1 MIAVGTANGAACDS
15 STKLARKDGPSRGEQ
30 GQLPREV
37 TAARAGGG
45 SEFAGI
51 GYDRFLEKPR
61 M

>member
-15 STKLARKDGPSRGEQ
+15 STKLAREDGPSRGEQ

-37 TAARAGGG
+37 TASRAGGESG
-45 SEFAGI
+45 FAAI
-51 GYDRFLEKPR
+51 RYDRFYEKPK